1 MLTLGSELALC
12 SPELAPFIARLA
24 KRYGLTASGPWAVV
38 RNTDTGPRLIKTG
51 KSAAIAI
58 RKSAELENVS
68 IVPYS
73 ELEGNCSHA
82 E

>member
-12 SPELAPFIARLA
+12 SPDLAPFIAKLA
-24 KRYGLTASGPWAVV
+24 RIHGLGASGPWAVV
-38 RNTDTGPRLIKTG
+38 RETDKGRKIVKTG

-58 RKSAELENVS
+58 RKAAELDNVS

-73 ELEGNCSHA
+73 ELEGILNNG
-82 E
+82 